1 MFFYAYWKLEYL
13 PILLGSIVAN
23 YFFALQIIQPIT
35 INTHRGGAQYNK
47 LTLYFIR
54 SIPTFYKF
62 LLSKLSPR
70 FYLVLGILFN
80 LCLLG
85 FFKYTDFFL
94 ENFNA
99 LSQLLHL
106 DFNIPLPHILL
117 PLALSFVTFQ
127 QIAFLVDCYKHTK
140 SLESQIPLESYRDS
154 NNLAHATLNSQTN
167 LDSNSTNSQL
177 PLESYRESQ
186 SKKSQ
191 TLDSPN
197 IRESQHSQT
206 TLDSKESLDVQS
218 LDSQSSL
225 ESSSM
230 ESKGSTTQNPK
241 NTQIQERDSTHSLTH
256 INFLDYCLFITFF
269 PQLIAGPI
277 VHHGEMMPQ
286 FARLKAY
293 KQCKKHKKHKK
304 DNEHTE
310 SHTTLSHTLSQF
322 KEYKSPQC
330 QETQTLLT
338 SENVITTAHSNTTDT
353 RMYEVSQAQETY
365 RESQKHNRDSKE
377 SLVSQNISE
386 SQHSQTTLD
395 SKTNLDLQSLESKAN
410 LDSQH
415 SQSNLESQTLESY
428 RDSNNLTHATL
439 DSQSLNS
446 QNPQTLDS
454 KATLDSKTTLDS
466 QHSQSTLE
474 SKETLVSHTNNK
486 SHIHLANRAFIHWE
500 LVAKG
505 LFIFSLGLFKK
516 VFIADSFAKWAN
528 AGYSVVEKGGSLNIF
543 ESWITSLSYTFQL
556 YFDFSGYCDM
566 AIGLGLLFGI
576 MLPIN
581 FNSPYKALNIA
592 DFWRRWHITLG
603 RFLKEYLYIPLGG
616 NRNDKRNPSL
626 AQSLHTHNSP
636 HLSMSDSSYLTHH
649 SYANKTPNSYTLD
662 NGMNIGDSNHRDSH
676 TTESHLIQ
684 SQAKRDSKDSQTL
697 LESQDSL
704 NIENNTESFNSHNNV
719 ESTDS
724 QSHFN
729 SHNVFNPEAKKEPL
743 ESTQKDSH
751 NTIQSVESKNRNS
764 HTTDS
769 KTHKESQINTESYV
783 SQTIK
788 QSVDSQNTQYNV
800 SRHSEGARAT
810 EESTQSESIKK
821 ESKQKD
827 SKQSESIKS
836 NESIGSESKQ
846 REYKN
851 VLESQINT
859 ESIDSHTSFISQSH
873 FDSQTIL
880 ESQRDS
886 KEKEEVTQRVSQ
898 TNTESKVSHT
908 SLHNTLC
915 NKLLTLRN
923 LFIVAF
929 LSGIWHGAGWGF
941 VIWGIMHGIAM
952 CVHRIYMWWCERLQ
966 AKIDSLL
973 VESSNVDSTP
983 DAIDSR
989 KHNITKGFYGR
1000 FYNTTKLQTTN
1011 STTPHTKIPY
1021 KHHFARIYLAF
1032 MQTKLYKAL
1041 CWFLTFNFVNIA
1053 WIFFRA
1059 ENIQGACNLLKG
1071 MFGGTYIALP
1081 NFLENTLA
1089 FLKTRGVVF
1098 EKWLENVQADFMVL
1112 LWIFGVLL
1120 LCLWFR
1126 NSVEM
1131 LRCFTPKIRNLA
1143 FGTLLF
1149 YAALFMLGEH
1159 AATEFLYFNF

>member
-1 MFFYAYWKLEYL
+1 M
-13 PILLGSIVAN
+13 
-23 YFFALQIIQPIT
+23 
-35 INTHRGGAQYNK
+35 
-47 LTLYFIR
+47 
-54 SIPTFYKF
+54 
-62 LLSKLSPR
+62 
-70 FYLVLGILFN
+70 
-80 LCLLG
+80 
-85 FFKYTDFFL
+85 
-94 ENFNA
+94 
-99 LSQLLHL
+99 HL

-140 SLESQIPLESYRDS
+140 SLESQIPLESYR
-154 NNLAHATLNSQTN
+154 
-167 LDSNSTNSQL
+167 
-177 PLESYRESQ
+177 ESQ

-206 TLDSKESLDVQS
+206 TLDSKESLDLQS

-293 KQCKKHKKHKK
+293 KQCKKHTKHKK

-322 KEYKSPQC
+322 KESKSPQC

-377 SLVSQNISE
+377 SLDSQNISE

-439 DSQSLNS
+439 NPQSPNS

-466 QHSQSTLE
+466 QHSQTTLD
-474 SKETLVSHTNNK
+474 SKETLDSHTNNK

-662 NGMNIGDSNHRDSH
+662 NGMNIGDSNHTDSH

-697 LESQDSL
+697 LESQRNSK
-704 NIENNTESFNSHNNV
+704 EKEEVTQRVSQTNT

-724 QSHFN
+724 HTSFILQTHF
-729 SHNVFNPEAKKEPL
+729 
-743 ESTQKDSH
+743 DS
-751 NTIQSVESKNRNS
+751 Q
-764 HTTDS
+764 
-769 KTHKESQINTESYV
+769 THKESQINTESYV

-810 EESTQSESIKK
+810 EESTQSEST
-821 ESKQKD
+821 QKD
-827 SKQSESIKS
+827 SKQSESIKNNESKS

-851 VLESQINT
+851 VL
-859 ESIDSHTSFISQSH
+859 D
-873 FDSQTIL
+873 
-880 ESQRDS
+880 
-886 KEKEEVTQRVSQ
+886 SQ

-966 AKIDSLL
+966 AKVDSLL

-1059 ENIQGACNLLKG
+1059 ENIQGARNLLKG

>member
-1 MFFYAYWKLEYL
+1 M
-13 PILLGSIVAN
+13 
-23 YFFALQIIQPIT
+23 
-35 INTHRGGAQYNK
+35 
-47 LTLYFIR
+47 
-54 SIPTFYKF
+54 
-62 LLSKLSPR
+62 
-70 FYLVLGILFN
+70 
-80 LCLLG
+80 
-85 FFKYTDFFL
+85 
-94 ENFNA
+94 
-99 LSQLLHL
+99 HL

-140 SLESQIPLESYRDS
+140 SLESQIPLESYR
-154 NNLAHATLNSQTN
+154 
-167 LDSNSTNSQL
+167 
-177 PLESYRESQ
+177 ESQ

-197 IRESQHSQT
+197 IRESQHSQS
-206 TLDSKESLDVQS
+206 TLDSKTNLDVQS

-310 SHTTLSHTLSQF
+310 SHTTLSHTLSQS
-322 KEYKSPQC
+322 KESKSPQC

-365 RESQKHNRDSKE
+365 RESQSSQYSLESQTLDSQNPQTLDSKATSDSKTTLDSQHSQSTLDSKTNLDAQSLNSLNSQTRLE
-377 SLVSQNISE
+377 SKETLVSQNISE
-386 SQHSQTTLD
+386 SQYSQYSLESQTLDSQNSQSSKSQYSQNLD

-410 LDSQH
+410 LDSQYFQY
-415 SQSNLESQTLESY
+415 SLESQLPLESY
-428 RDSNNLTHATL
+428 RESQKHNRDSKE
-439 DSQSLNS
+439 SLNS
-446 QNPQTLDS
+446 LN
-454 KATLDSKTTLDS
+454 
-466 QHSQSTLE
+466 SQSTLE
-474 SKETLVSHTNNK
+474 SKETLDSHTNNK

-636 HLSMSDSSYLTHH
+636 HLSMSDSSCLTHH

-684 SQAKRDSKDSQTL
+684 SQAKRDSKDSQTIL
-697 LESQDSL
+697 ESQRDSKEKEEVTQRVSQTNMESYVSQTIKQSVDSQNTQYNVSRHSEGARATEESTQSESIKKESTQKDSKQSESIKSNESKNNESKSNESIGSESKQREYKNVLESQINTESIDSHTSFISQSHFDSQTILESQDSL

-769 KTHKESQINTESYV
+769 QTHKE
-783 SQTIK
+783 
-788 QSVDSQNTQYNV
+788 
-800 SRHSEGARAT
+800 
-810 EESTQSESIKK
+810 
-821 ESKQKD
+821 
-827 SKQSESIKS
+827 
-836 NESIGSESKQ
+836 
-846 REYKN
+846 
-851 VLESQINT
+851 
-859 ESIDSHTSFISQSH
+859 
-873 FDSQTIL
+873 
-880 ESQRDS
+880 
-886 KEKEEVTQRVSQ
+886 SQ

-908 SLHNTLC
+908 SLHNTLF

-952 CVHRIYMWWCERLQ
+952 CVHRIYMWWVKELEKKCSLVGENDCLHYAHISKASSHSTDVARDLVDLKVAITNEATPTRYP
-966 AKIDSLL
+966 AKNSANTTITHICISKSNNTQSTPNQVQDSQ
-973 VESSNVDSTP
+973 VDSQSKTITQSTTQNRS
-983 DAIDSR
+983 DAQSHTDSQPN
-989 KHNITKGFYGR
+989 KIHNPYSFAR
-1000 FYNTTKLQTTN
+1000 FYTALR
-1011 STTPHTKIPY
+1011 HT
-1021 KHHFARIYLAF
+1021 R
-1032 MQTKLYKAL
+1032 LYTLL